1 MPSRT
6 GCRERSA
13 SISEHRQKPVT
24 RRAFVSVW
32 WQVAIL
38 SFGGPAAQ
46 IGVMQRLVVEEHG
59 WLSQERFNHALNFC
73 LLLPGPEAQ
82 QLATYI
88 GWLLKGVRGGL
99 LAGVLFVLPGALI
112 MLALSLLY
120 VTVGRTVWIEGLLFG
135 LQCAVLAIVAQA
147 LVRMAGKVL
156 HGGAGRAIAVAAF
169 VAMFFWNLPFPL
181 VIAAAGLL
189 GWSLIPSASS
199 PSPVRSIPAS
209 ISRFVPMTV
218 LAAWLV
224 PLAGL
229 LLATGTDSIWTRVA
243 GFFSLVSVLSFGGA
257 YAVLAWVA
265 QYAADQQAWLT
276 ATEMLHGL
284 GLAETTPGPLILVT
298 QFVGFLAAWREHGSL
313 PPLLAGSLGAGLT
326 TWMMFV
332 PSFFWIFLMAPWV
345 ERLRHHAGAAA
356 ALQGITAAVVGV
368 IANLAVWFAVR
379 LLFEELEPVRGL
391 GASLALPVWSSLN
404 PAALAL
410 SLAAAGLLFFTRIG
424 LFGVV
429 GLAALAG
436 WLISAVPAVAAFG

>member
-1 MPSRT
+1 M
-6 GCRERSA
+6 
-13 SISEHRQKPVT
+13 
-24 RRAFVSVW
+24 W

-46 IGVMQRLVVEEHG
+46 IGVMQRLIVDERG

-112 MLALSLLY
+112 MLGLSLLY
-120 VTVGRTVWIEGLLFG
+120 VTVGRTDAVEGLLFG

-156 HGGAGRAIAVAAF
+156 NQVWARTIAVLAF

-181 VIAAAGLL
+181 VVAAAGLL
-189 GWSLIPSASS
+189 GWRILADAQAETTLDSLPAPIPGA
-199 PSPVRSIPAS
+199 
-209 ISRFVPMTV
+209 VPLTV
-218 LAAWLV
+218 LGAWLL
-224 PLAGL
+224 PLAAIAGL
-229 LLATGTDSIWTRVA
+229 LGLDSIWAHIA
-243 GFFSLVSVLSFGGA
+243 GFFSLVSLFSFGGA

-265 QYAADQQAWLT
+265 QYASEQQAWLT
-276 ATEMLHGL
+276 ATEMLDGL

-298 QFVGFLAAWREHGSL
+298 QFVGFLAAWREHGAL
-313 PPLLAGSLGAGLT
+313 APLLAGSLGAGLT
-326 TWMMFV
+326 TWMMFL

-356 ALQGITAAVVGV
+356 ALRGITAAVVGV
-368 IANLAVWFAVR
+368 IANLAVWFALR
-379 LLFEELEPVRGL
+379 LLFDELQSIQAL
-391 GASLALPVWSSLN
+391 GMDLALPVGSTLN
-404 PAALAL
+404 PVALAL
-410 SLAAAGLLFFTRIG
+410 SLAAAGLLFLTRLG
-424 LFGVV
+424 LLGVV

-436 WLISAVPAVAAFG
+436 WLSATGPALLGS